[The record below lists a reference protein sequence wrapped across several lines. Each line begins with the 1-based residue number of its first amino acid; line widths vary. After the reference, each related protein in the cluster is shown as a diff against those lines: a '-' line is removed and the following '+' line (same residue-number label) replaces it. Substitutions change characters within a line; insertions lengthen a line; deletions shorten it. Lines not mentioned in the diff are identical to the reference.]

1 MVVGQPRRSDYKKF
15 SVYSVFSVVIQLNTL
30 VASIPEYKKMLE
42 FNGGGAA
49 PKGRPIKFS
58 VCSVFSVVIQLKT
71 LVASIPEYNEML
83 EFNGGGATLKG
94 DL

>member
-15 SVYSVFSVVIQLNTL
+15 SVYSV
-30 VASIPEYKKMLE
+30 Y
-42 FNGGGAA
+42 
-49 PKGRPIKFS
+49 
-58 VCSVFSVVIQLKT
+58 SVVIQLKT